1 MNYEILHFKRA
12 DDIPPDIK
20 SEMINLVHDV
30 YDDDTAQVFRDE
42 LGKKSNTYEYVV
54 VFDKAKTTVLGLAC
68 MMNSGLDFDI
78 WEFAW
83 AMVRNG
89 YRGIGIG
96 KLLNDERIKIIKQYN
111 GKKILCVTQKIWHL
125 DRNGFHIAHTFANG
139 DSLMV
144 CEI

>member
-12 DDIPPDIK
+12 VDIPPDIK

-30 YDDDTAQVFRDE
+30 YDDDTATEFHNE
-42 LGKKSNTYEYVV
+42 LESKNNPYEYII
-54 VFDKAKTTVLGLAC
+54 VFDKAKEIIIGLAC

-83 AMVRNG
+83 AMVRES

-111 GKKILCVTQKIWHL
+111 GKKILCVTQKVWHL
-125 DRNGFHIAHTFANG
+125 ERNGFYVVHTFANG
-139 DSLMV
+139 DNLMV